1 MSSPVDTSAT
11 YNPKTAKITTSMSA
25 NNATDLNSLSKNGNA
40 ESSNAKQGNLVV
52 VGNGM
57 VGHHFITKAI
67 EQGLHE
73 RFDIHVFAEEDRPA
87 YDRVYLSSYFEH
99 EDASQLNLVDLDTYE
114 SAKVTLHLNQEIV
127 DIDAAT
133 QRITTASGEVVEYAK
148 LVLATGSYPF
158 VPPIAGKEHPHCH
171 VYRTIADLDDILSTS
186 KLETV
191 KKGVVVGGGLLGLE
205 AAKALV
211 TLGLETYV
219 VEFAPQLMGV
229 QLDAAGGE
237 ILKKKIEALG
247 VKVLTG
253 KNTKEIVSNPTGAA
267 ADECYLTMQFAD
279 DTSLDTDLILFSA
292 GIRPQDGIIKSN
304 PECGIELGGRGGIL
318 IDERCRTNADNV
330 YAIGECAVWDNKVFG
345 LVAPGYTMASI
356 CAAQIAGDS
365 EQLFTGADMSTK
377 LKLMGVDV
385 GSIGDAQGK
394 TEGSLSYLY
403 QNPKEGIYKKLVT
416 TDDNKKLL
424 GAVLVGDTEDYN
436 NLLQL
441 FLNDIDL
448 PAHPE
453 SLILPNVEKPAM
465 GIENLPDTA
474 TICSCFN
481 VTKGAICAAVE
492 GGAYSIA
499 EVKSCT
505 SAGTGC
511 GGCAPMVKD
520 TVSYQLEALGFEV
533 NNDLCEHFAYSRQD
547 LYNLVRVHGIKTFDE
562 LLEKHGSGRGCEIC
576 KPAVASILS
585 SCWNDY
591 VLKTELAPLQET
603 NDYYLGNIQKDGTYS
618 VVPRVAGGEITAEK
632 LIVLGEVAKKY
643 NLYTK
648 ITGGQRVDLFGARL
662 EQLPDIWTEL
672 VQAGFETG
680 HAYGK
685 SLRTVKSCVGNNWC
699 RYGVDDSVGLALT
712 LEDRYKGVRS
722 PHKIKMGVS
731 GCTRECAEAQSKDFG
746 VIATENGWNLY
757 VCGNGGM
764 TPRHGELFATD
775 LDTETLIK
783 YIDRIIMF
791 YIKTADK
798 LQRTSKWRV
807 AMEGGLEYLQAVIID
822 DSLGIVDE
830 LEAQMQLLIDN
841 YVCEWKE
848 TINDAEKLKRFR
860 HFVNSEKGDDNVVFV
875 EEREQIRPAKPEEKA
890 QIHLVELA

>member
-1 MSSPVDTSAT
+1 MSNTIVSTM
-11 YNPKTAKITTSMSA
+11 NKAK
-25 NNATDLNSLSKNGNA
+25 
-40 ESSNAKQGNLVV
+40 LVV
-52 VGNGM
+52 IGNGM
-57 VGHHFITKAI
+57 VGHHFIERAI
-67 EQGLHE
+67 EQGLHDQFE
-73 RFDIHVFAEEDRPA
+73 IHVFAEEDRPA

-99 EDASQLNLVDLDTYE
+99 KDVSKLNLVDLSRYE
-114 SAKVTLHLNQEIV
+114 DAQIQLHLNQRITN
-127 DIDAAT
+127 IDAANQCISTEDGT
-133 QRITTASGEVVEYAK
+133 QIDYAE

-158 VPPIAGKEHPHCH
+158 VPPIPGREHPHCH
-171 VYRTIADLDDILSTS
+171 VYRTIKDLDDILSTAE
-186 KLETV
+186 KPKV

-229 QLDAAGGE
+229 QLDAAGGD
-237 ILKKKIEALG
+237 ILKRKIEALG

-253 KNTKEIVSNPTGAA
+253 KNTKAIIDNTLS
-267 ADECYLTMQFAD
+267 DEASCHLTMQFAD
-279 DTSLDTDLILFSA
+279 DTSLDTDMIVFSA

-304 PECGIELGGRGGIL
+304 PECGIEIGTRGGIL
-318 IDERCRTNADNV
+318 IDEACRTNAPNV
-330 YAIGECAVWDNKVFG
+330 YAIGECAVWDNTVFG
-345 LVAPGYTMASI
+345 LVAPGYSMASI
-356 CAAQIAGDS
+356 CAAQIAGDHA
-365 EQLFTGADMSTK
+365 QTFTGADMSTK
-377 LKLMGVDV
+377 LKLMGVAV
-385 GSIGDAQGK
+385 GSIGDAHGA
-394 TEGSLSYLY
+394 TENSLSYLY
-403 QNPKEGIYKKLVT
+403 QNPAEGIYKKLVT
-416 TDDNKKLL
+416 TADNKRLL

-448 PAHPE
+448 PTHPE
-453 SLILPNVEKPAM
+453 SLILPNVEKPTM
-465 GIENLPDTA
+465 GIENLPDSA
-474 TICSCFN
+474 TICSCYN

-492 GGAYSIA
+492 DGAYTMA

-520 TVSYQLEALGFEV
+520 TLGYQLTALGFEV
-533 NNDLCEHFAYSRQD
+533 NNDLCEHFAYSRQE
-547 LYNLVRVHGIKTFDE
+547 LYSLIRVQGIKTFDA
-562 LLEKHGSGRGCEIC
+562 LLDEHGSGHGCEIC
-576 KPAVASILS
+576 KPTVASILA

-591 VLKTELAPLQET
+591 VLKPELTPLQDS

-618 VVPRVAGGEITAEK
+618 VVPRVPGGEITADK
-632 LIVLGEVAKKY
+632 LIILGQVAKEF

-662 EQLPDIWTEL
+662 DQLPDIWTQL
-672 VQAGFETG
+672 VDAGFETG

-699 RYGVDDSVGLALT
+699 RYGVDDSVGLALR

-746 VIATENGWNLY
+746 IIATENGWNLF

-775 LDTETLIK
+775 LDTDTVVK

-798 LQRTSKWRV
+798 LQRTSKWRESL
-807 AMEGGLEYLQAVIID
+807 EGGLEYLQAVIIE
-822 DSLGIVDE
+822 DSLGIAEE
-830 LEAQMQLLIDN
+830 LESQMQLLIDN
-841 YVCEWKE
+841 YVCEWKA
-848 TINDAEKLKRFR
+848 TITDSEKLKRFR
-860 HFVNSEKGDDNVVFV
+860 HFVNSEQGDDNVVFV
-875 EEREQIRPAKPEEKA
+875 TEREQIRPATDMEKT
-890 QIHLVELA
+890 QIKVTELA

>member
-1 MSSPVDTSAT
+1 MSS
-11 YNPKTAKITTSMSA
+11 TTV
-25 NNATDLNSLSKNGNA
+25 NTKN
-40 ESSNAKQGNLVV
+40 KGNLVV
-52 VGNGM
+52 IGNGM
-57 VGHHFITKAI
+57 VGHHFVERAI

-73 RFDIHVFAEEDRPA
+73 QFEIHVFAEEDRPA

-99 EDASQLNLVDLDTYE
+99 KDASKLNLVDLTAYE
-114 SAKVTLHLNQEIV
+114 SSHINLHLNQCIV
-127 DIDAAT
+127 DIDT
-133 QRITTASGEVVEYAK
+133 NNQCIVTKTGERIEYGK

-158 VPPIAGKEHPHCH
+158 VPPIPGREHSHCH
-171 VYRTIADLDDILSTS
+171 VYRTIADLDEILAIAELP
-186 KLETV
+186 KV
-191 KKGVVVGGGLLGLE
+191 KKGVVIGGGLLGLE

-211 TLGLETYV
+211 TLGLDTYV

-237 ILKKKIEALG
+237 ILKRKIEALG

-253 KNTKEIVSNPTGAA
+253 KNTKEIISNSNGASD
-267 ADECYLTMQFAD
+267 DESYLTIQFAD
-279 DTSLDTDLILFSA
+279 DTSLDTDMIVFSA
-292 GIRPQDGIIKSN
+292 GIRPQDGIIKNN
-304 PECGIELGGRGGIL
+304 PDCGIEMGGRGGIL
-318 IDERCRTNADNV
+318 IDAQCRTNAEHV
-330 YAIGECAVWDNKVFG
+330 YAIGECAVWDNKIFG
-345 LVAPGYTMASI
+345 LVAPGYSMASI

-365 EQLFTGADMSTK
+365 EQTFTGADMSTK

-385 GSIGDAQGK
+385 GSIGDAHG
-394 TEGSLSYLY
+394 TAEGGLSYLY
-403 QNPKEGIYKKLVT
+403 QNPAEGIYKKLVT
-416 TDDNKKLL
+416 TADNKRLL

-441 FLNDIDL
+441 YLNDIDL
-448 PAHPE
+448 PANPE
-453 SLILPNVEKPAM
+453 SLILPNVEKPIM
-465 GIENLPDTA
+465 GIDNLPDTA
-474 TICSCFN
+474 TICSCYN

-492 GGAYSIA
+492 NGAYSIA
-499 EVKSCT
+499 DVKAAT

-520 TVSYQLEALGFEV
+520 TLSYQLTTLGFEV
-533 NNDLCEHFAYSRQD
+533 NNDLCEHFAYSRQE
-547 LYNLVRVHGIKTFDE
+547 LYSLIRVHGIRTFDE
-562 LLEKHGSGRGCEIC
+562 LLIEHGSGHGCEIC
-576 KPAVASILS
+576 KPTVASILS

-591 VLKTELAPLQET
+591 VLKPELTPLQDS

-618 VVPRVAGGEITAEK
+618 VVPRVPGGEITADK
-632 LIVLGEVAKKY
+632 LIILGQVAKEF

-662 EQLPDIWTEL
+662 DQLPDIWTQL

-699 RYGVDDSVGLALT
+699 RYGVDDSIGLALR

-731 GCTRECAEAQSKDFG
+731 GCMRECAEAQSKDFG
-746 VIATENGWNLY
+746 MIATENGWNLF

-775 LDTETLIK
+775 LDTDTMVK

-798 LQRTSKWRV
+798 LQRTSKWR
-807 AMEGGLEYLQAVIID
+807 ESLDGGLEYLQAVIIE
-822 DSLGIVDE
+822 DSLGIAEE
-830 LEAQMQLLIDN
+830 LEEQMQLLVDN
-841 YVCEWKE
+841 YVCEWAA
-848 TINDAEKLKRFR
+848 TINDTEKLKRFR
-860 HFVNSEKGDDNVVFV
+860 HFVNSEQGDENVIFV
-875 EEREQIRPAKPEEKA
+875 TEREQIRPATDAEKTT
-890 QIHLVELA
+890 IKLVELA

>member
-1 MSSPVDTSAT
+1 MSSTIVSKAG
-11 YNPKTAKITTSMSA
+11 KAK
-25 NNATDLNSLSKNGNA
+25 
-40 ESSNAKQGNLVV
+40 LVV
-52 VGNGM
+52 IGNGM
-57 VGHHFITKAI
+57 VGHHFIERAI
-67 EQGLHE
+67 EKGLHE
-73 RFDIHVFAEEDRPA
+73 QFEIHVFAEEDRPA

-99 EDASQLNLVDLDTYE
+99 KDTSKLNLVDLTTYE
-114 SAKVTLHLNQEIV
+114 SSQINLHLNQRIV
-127 DIDAAT
+127 DIDST
-133 QRITTASGEVVEYAK
+133 NRSITTEAGEQIEYSE

-158 VPPIAGKEHPHCH
+158 VPPIAGREHPHCH
-171 VYRTIADLDDILSTS
+171 VYRTIADLDEILAIAE
-186 KLETV
+186 LPTV

-211 TLGLETYV
+211 TLGLDTYV

-237 ILKKKIEALG
+237 ILKRKIEALG

-253 KNTKEIVSNPTGAA
+253 KNTQEIFSHPDSTDSDSADSNAN
-267 ADECYLTMQFAD
+267 YLTMQFTD
-279 DTSLDTDLILFSA
+279 GTTLDTDMIVFSA
-292 GIRPQDGIIKSN
+292 GIRPQDGIIKNN
-304 PECGIELGGRGGIL
+304 PTCGIEIGARGGIL
-318 IDERCRTNADNV
+318 INEQCRTNADHV
-330 YAIGECAVWDNKVFG
+330 YAVGECAVWDNKVFG
-345 LVAPGYTMASI
+345 LVAPGYSMASI
-356 CAAQIAGDS
+356 CAAQIAGDKT
-365 EQLFTGADMSTK
+365 QTFTGADMSTK

-385 GSIGDAQGK
+385 GSIGDAHGT
-394 TEGSLSYLY
+394 TEGGLSYLY
-403 QNPKEGIYKKLVT
+403 QNPAEGIYKKLVT
-416 TDDNKKLL
+416 TADNKRLL

-441 FLNDIDL
+441 YLNDIDL

-453 SLILPNVEKPAM
+453 SLILPNVEKPVM
-465 GIENLPDTA
+465 GIANLPDTA
-474 TICSCFN
+474 TICSCYN
-481 VTKGAICAAVE
+481 VSKGAICSAVE
-492 GGAYSIA
+492 NGAYSIA
-499 EVKSCT
+499 DVKAVT

-520 TVSYQLEALGFEV
+520 TLSHQLTTLGFEV

-547 LYNLVRVHGIKTFDE
+547 LYSLIRVHGIRTFDE
-562 LLEKHGSGRGCEIC
+562 LLTEHGRGHGCEIC
-576 KPAVASILS
+576 KPTVASILA

-591 VLKTELAPLQET
+591 VLKPELTPLQDS

-618 VVPRVAGGEITAEK
+618 VVPRVPGGEITADK
-632 LIVLGEVAKKY
+632 LIVLGQVAKEF

-648 ITGGQRVDLFGARL
+648 ITGGQRVDLFGARM
-662 EQLPDIWTEL
+662 EQLPDIWTQL

-685 SLRTVKSCVGNNWC
+685 SLRTVKSCVGNDWC
-699 RYGVDDSVGLALT
+699 RYGVDDSMGLALR

-746 VIATENGWNLY
+746 VIATENGWNLF

-775 LDTETLIK
+775 LDSDTVIK

-798 LQRTSKWRV
+798 LQRTSKWR
-807 AMEGGLEYLQAVIID
+807 ESLDGGLAYLQAVIIE
-822 DSLGIVDE
+822 DSLGIADE

-841 YVCEWKE
+841 YVCEWKA
-848 TINDAEKLKRFR
+848 TITDSEKLKRFR
-860 HFVNSEKGDDNVVFV
+860 HFVNSEQGDDNVVFV
-875 EEREQIRPAKPEEKA
+875 TEREQIRPATDIEKTK
-890 QIHLVELA
+890 ILVTELA

>member
-1 MSSPVDTSAT
+1 MSNTIVSTM
-11 YNPKTAKITTSMSA
+11 NKAK
-25 NNATDLNSLSKNGNA
+25 
-40 ESSNAKQGNLVV
+40 LVV
-52 VGNGM
+52 IGNGM
-57 VGHHFITKAI
+57 VGHHFIERAI
-67 EQGLHE
+67 EKGLHDQFE
-73 RFDIHVFAEEDRPA
+73 IHVFAEEDRPA

-99 EDASQLNLVDLDTYE
+99 KDVSKLNLVDLSRYE
-114 SAKVTLHLNQEIV
+114 DAQIQLHLNQRITN
-127 DIDAAT
+127 IDAANQCISTEDGT
-133 QRITTASGEVVEYAK
+133 QIDYAE

-158 VPPIAGKEHPHCH
+158 VPPIPGREHPHCH
-171 VYRTIADLDDILSTS
+171 VYRTIKDLDDILSTAE
-186 KLETV
+186 KPKV

-229 QLDAAGGE
+229 QLDAAGGD
-237 ILKKKIEALG
+237 ILKRKIEGLG

-253 KNTKEIVSNPTGAA
+253 KNTKAIIDNTLS
-267 ADECYLTMQFAD
+267 DEASCHLTMQFAD
-279 DTSLDTDLILFSA
+279 DTSLDTDMIVFSA

-304 PECGIELGGRGGIL
+304 PECGIEIGTRGGIL
-318 IDERCRTNADNV
+318 IDEACRTNAPNV
-330 YAIGECAVWDNKVFG
+330 YAIGECAVWDNTVFG
-345 LVAPGYTMASI
+345 LVAPGYSMASI
-356 CAAQIAGDS
+356 CAAQIAGDHA
-365 EQLFTGADMSTK
+365 QTFTGADMSTK

-385 GSIGDAQGK
+385 GSIGDAHGA
-394 TEGSLSYLY
+394 TENSLSYLY
-403 QNPKEGIYKKLVT
+403 QNPAEGIYKKLVT
-416 TDDNKKLL
+416 TADNKRLL

-448 PAHPE
+448 PTHPE
-453 SLILPNVEKPAM
+453 SLILPNVEKPTM
-465 GIENLPDTA
+465 GIENLPDSA
-474 TICSCFN
+474 TICSCYN

-492 GGAYSIA
+492 DGAYTMA

-520 TVSYQLEALGFEV
+520 TLGYQLTALGFEV
-533 NNDLCEHFAYSRQD
+533 NNDLCEHFAYSRQE
-547 LYNLVRVHGIKTFDE
+547 LYSLIRVQGIKTFDA
-562 LLEKHGSGRGCEIC
+562 LLDEHGSGHGCEIC
-576 KPAVASILS
+576 KPTVASILA

-591 VLKTELAPLQET
+591 VLKPELTPLQDS

-618 VVPRVAGGEITAEK
+618 VVPRVPGGEITADK
-632 LIVLGEVAKKY
+632 LIILGQVAKEF

-662 EQLPDIWTEL
+662 DQLPDIWTQL
-672 VQAGFETG
+672 VDAGFETG

-699 RYGVDDSVGLALT
+699 RYGVDDSVGLALR

-746 VIATENGWNLY
+746 IIATENGWNLF

-775 LDTETLIK
+775 LDTDTVVK

-798 LQRTSKWRV
+798 LQRTSKWRESL
-807 AMEGGLEYLQAVIID
+807 EGGLEYLQAVIIE
-822 DSLGIVDE
+822 DSLGIAEE
-830 LEAQMQLLIDN
+830 LESQMQLLIDN
-841 YVCEWKE
+841 YVCEWKA
-848 TINDAEKLKRFR
+848 TITDSEKLKRFR
-860 HFVNSEKGDDNVVFV
+860 HFVNSEQGDDNVVFV
-875 EEREQIRPAKPEEKA
+875 TEREQIRPATDIEKT
-890 QIHLVELA
+890 QIKVTELA

>member
-1 MSSPVDTSAT
+1 MSSTIVSTM
-11 YNPKTAKITTSMSA
+11 NKAK
-25 NNATDLNSLSKNGNA
+25 
-40 ESSNAKQGNLVV
+40 LVV
-52 VGNGM
+52 IGNGM
-57 VGHHFITKAI
+57 VGHHFIERAI
-67 EQGLHE
+67 EQGLHDQFE
-73 RFDIHVFAEEDRPA
+73 IHVFAEEDRPA

-99 EDASQLNLVDLDTYE
+99 KDVSKLNLVDLSRYE
-114 SAKVTLHLNQEIV
+114 DAQIQLHLNQRITN
-127 DIDAAT
+127 IDAANQCISTEDGT
-133 QRITTASGEVVEYAK
+133 QIDYAE

-158 VPPIAGKEHPHCH
+158 VPPIPGREHPHCH
-171 VYRTIADLDDILSTS
+171 VYRTIKDLDDILSTAE
-186 KLETV
+186 KPKV

-229 QLDAAGGE
+229 QLDAAGGD
-237 ILKKKIEALG
+237 ILKRKIEALG

-253 KNTKEIVSNPTGAA
+253 KNTKAIIDNTLS
-267 ADECYLTMQFAD
+267 DEASCHLTMQFAD
-279 DTSLDTDLILFSA
+279 DTSLDTDMIVFSA

-304 PECGIELGGRGGIL
+304 PECGIEIGTRGGIL
-318 IDERCRTNADNV
+318 IDEACRTNAPNV
-330 YAIGECAVWDNKVFG
+330 YAIGECAVWDNTVFG
-345 LVAPGYTMASI
+345 LVAPGYSMASI
-356 CAAQIAGDS
+356 CAAQIAGDHA
-365 EQLFTGADMSTK
+365 QTFTGADMSTK

-385 GSIGDAQGK
+385 GSIGDAHGA
-394 TEGSLSYLY
+394 TENSLSYLY
-403 QNPKEGIYKKLVT
+403 QNPAEGIYKKLVT
-416 TDDNKKLL
+416 TADNKRLL

-448 PAHPE
+448 PTHPE
-453 SLILPNVEKPAM
+453 SLILPNVEKPTM
-465 GIENLPDTA
+465 GIENLPDSA
-474 TICSCFN
+474 TICSCYN

-492 GGAYSIA
+492 DGAYTMA

-520 TVSYQLEALGFEV
+520 TLGYQLTALGFEV
-533 NNDLCEHFAYSRQD
+533 NNDLCEHFAYSRQE
-547 LYNLVRVHGIKTFDE
+547 LYSLIRVQGIKTFDA
-562 LLEKHGSGRGCEIC
+562 LLDEHGSGHGCEIC
-576 KPAVASILS
+576 KPTVASILA

-591 VLKTELAPLQET
+591 VLKPELTPLQDS

-618 VVPRVAGGEITAEK
+618 VVPRVPGGEITADK
-632 LIVLGEVAKKY
+632 LIILGQVTKEF

-662 EQLPDIWTEL
+662 DQLPDIWTQL
-672 VQAGFETG
+672 VDAGFETG

-699 RYGVDDSVGLALT
+699 RYGVDDSVGLALR

-746 VIATENGWNLY
+746 IIATENGWNLF

-775 LDTETLIK
+775 LDTDTVVK

-798 LQRTSKWRV
+798 LQRTSKWRESL
-807 AMEGGLEYLQAVIID
+807 EGGLEYLQAVIIE
-822 DSLGIVDE
+822 DSLGIAEE
-830 LEAQMQLLIDN
+830 LESQMQLLIDN
-841 YVCEWKE
+841 YVCEWKA
-848 TINDAEKLKRFR
+848 TITDSEKLKRFR
-860 HFVNSEKGDDNVVFV
+860 HFVNSEQGDDNVVFV
-875 EEREQIRPAKPEEKA
+875 TEREQIRPATDMEKT
-890 QIHLVELA
+890 QIKVTELA

>member
-1 MSSPVDTSAT
+1 MSNTIVSTM
-11 YNPKTAKITTSMSA
+11 NKAK
-25 NNATDLNSLSKNGNA
+25 
-40 ESSNAKQGNLVV
+40 LVV
-52 VGNGM
+52 IGNGM
-57 VGHHFITKAI
+57 VGHHFIERAI
-67 EQGLHE
+67 EKGLHDQFE
-73 RFDIHVFAEEDRPA
+73 IHVFAEEDRPA

-99 EDASQLNLVDLDTYE
+99 KDVSKLNLVDLSRYE
-114 SAKVTLHLNQEIV
+114 DAQIQLHLNQRITN
-127 DIDAAT
+127 IDAANQCISTEEGT
-133 QRITTASGEVVEYAK
+133 QIDYAE

-158 VPPIAGKEHPHCH
+158 VPPIPGREHPHCH
-171 VYRTIADLDDILSTS
+171 VYRTIKDLDDILSTAE
-186 KLETV
+186 KPKV

-229 QLDAAGGE
+229 QLDAAGGD
-237 ILKKKIEALG
+237 ILKRKIEALG

-253 KNTKEIVSNPTGAA
+253 KNTKAIIDNTLS
-267 ADECYLTMQFAD
+267 DEASCHLTMQFAD
-279 DTSLDTDLILFSA
+279 DTSLDTDMIIFSA

-304 PECGIELGGRGGIL
+304 PECGIEIGTRGGIL
-318 IDERCRTNADNV
+318 IDEACRTNAPNV
-330 YAIGECAVWDNKVFG
+330 YAIGECAVWDNTVFG
-345 LVAPGYTMASI
+345 LVAPGYSMASI
-356 CAAQIAGDS
+356 CAAQIAGDHA
-365 EQLFTGADMSTK
+365 QTFTGADMSTK

-385 GSIGDAQGK
+385 GSIGDAHGA
-394 TEGSLSYLY
+394 TENSLSYLY
-403 QNPKEGIYKKLVT
+403 QNPAEGIYKKLVT
-416 TDDNKKLL
+416 TADNKRLL

-448 PAHPE
+448 PTHPE
-453 SLILPNVEKPAM
+453 SLILPNVEKPTM
-465 GIENLPDTA
+465 SIENLPDSA
-474 TICSCFN
+474 TICSCYN

-492 GGAYSIA
+492 DGAYTMA

-520 TVSYQLEALGFEV
+520 TLDYQLTALGFEV
-533 NNDLCEHFAYSRQD
+533 NNDLCEHFAYSRQE
-547 LYNLVRVHGIKTFDE
+547 LYSLIRVQGIKTFDA
-562 LLEKHGSGRGCEIC
+562 LLDEHGSGHGCEIC
-576 KPAVASILS
+576 KPTVASILA

-591 VLKTELAPLQET
+591 VLKPELTPLQDS

-618 VVPRVAGGEITAEK
+618 VVPRVPGGEITADK
-632 LIVLGEVAKKY
+632 LIILGQVAKEF

-662 EQLPDIWTEL
+662 DQLPDIWTQL
-672 VQAGFETG
+672 VDAGFETG

-699 RYGVDDSVGLALT
+699 RYGVDDSVGLALR

-722 PHKIKMGVS
+722 PHKIKMAVS

-746 VIATENGWNLY
+746 IIATENGWNLF

-775 LDTETLIK
+775 LDTDTVVK

-798 LQRTSKWRV
+798 LQRTSKWRESL
-807 AMEGGLEYLQAVIID
+807 EGGLEYLQAVIIE
-822 DSLGIVDE
+822 DSLGIAEE
-830 LEAQMQLLIDN
+830 LESQMQLLIDN
-841 YVCEWKE
+841 YVCEWKA
-848 TINDAEKLKRFR
+848 TITDSEKLKRFR
-860 HFVNSEKGDDNVVFV
+860 HFVNSEQGDDNVVFV
-875 EEREQIRPAKPEEKA
+875 TEREQIRPATDIEKA
-890 QIHLVELA
+890 KILATELS

>member
-1 MSSPVDTSAT
+1 MSSTIVSTM
-11 YNPKTAKITTSMSA
+11 NKAK
-25 NNATDLNSLSKNGNA
+25 
-40 ESSNAKQGNLVV
+40 LVV
-52 VGNGM
+52 IGNGM
-57 VGHHFITKAI
+57 VGHHFIERAI
-67 EQGLHE
+67 EQGLHDQFE
-73 RFDIHVFAEEDRPA
+73 IHVFAEEDRPA

-99 EDASQLNLVDLDTYE
+99 KDVSKLNLVDLSRYE
-114 SAKVTLHLNQEIV
+114 DAQIQLHLNQRITN
-127 DIDAAT
+127 IDAANQCISTEDGT
-133 QRITTASGEVVEYAK
+133 QIDYAE

-158 VPPIAGKEHPHCH
+158 VPPIPGREHPHCH
-171 VYRTIADLDDILSTS
+171 VYRTIKDLDDILSTAE
-186 KLETV
+186 KPKV

-229 QLDAAGGE
+229 QLDAAGGD
-237 ILKKKIEALG
+237 ILKRKIEGLG

-253 KNTKEIVSNPTGAA
+253 KNTKAIIDNTLS
-267 ADECYLTMQFAD
+267 DEASCHLTMQFAD
-279 DTSLDTDLILFSA
+279 DTSLDTDMIVFSA

-304 PECGIELGGRGGIL
+304 PECGIEIGTRGGIL
-318 IDERCRTNADNV
+318 IDEACRTNAPNV
-330 YAIGECAVWDNKVFG
+330 YAIGECAVWDNTVFG
-345 LVAPGYTMASI
+345 LVAPGYSMASI
-356 CAAQIAGDS
+356 CAAQIAGDHA
-365 EQLFTGADMSTK
+365 QTFTGADMSTK

-385 GSIGDAQGK
+385 GSIGDAHGA
-394 TEGSLSYLY
+394 TENSLSYLY
-403 QNPKEGIYKKLVT
+403 QNPAEGIYKKLVT
-416 TDDNKKLL
+416 TADNKRLL

-448 PAHPE
+448 PTHPE
-453 SLILPNVEKPAM
+453 SLILPNVEKPTM
-465 GIENLPDTA
+465 GIENLPDSA
-474 TICSCFN
+474 TICSCYN

-492 GGAYSIA
+492 DGAYTMA

-520 TVSYQLEALGFEV
+520 TLGYQLTALGFEV
-533 NNDLCEHFAYSRQD
+533 NNDLCEHFAYSRQE
-547 LYNLVRVHGIKTFDE
+547 LYSLIRVQGIKTFDA
-562 LLEKHGSGRGCEIC
+562 LLDGHGSGHGCEIC
-576 KPAVASILS
+576 KPTVASILA

-591 VLKTELAPLQET
+591 VLKPELTPLQDS

-618 VVPRVAGGEITAEK
+618 VVPRVPGGEITADK
-632 LIVLGEVAKKY
+632 LIILGQVAKEF

-662 EQLPDIWTEL
+662 DQLPDIWTQL
-672 VQAGFETG
+672 VDAGFETG

-699 RYGVDDSVGLALT
+699 RYGVDDSVGLALR

-746 VIATENGWNLY
+746 IIATEKGWNLF

-775 LDTETLIK
+775 LDTDTVVK

-798 LQRTSKWRV
+798 LQRTSKWRESL
-807 AMEGGLEYLQAVIID
+807 EGGLEYLQAVIIE
-822 DSLGIVDE
+822 DSLGIAEE
-830 LEAQMQLLIDN
+830 LESQMQLLIDN
-841 YVCEWKE
+841 YVCEWKA
-848 TINDAEKLKRFR
+848 TITDSEKLKRFR
-860 HFVNSEKGDDNVVFV
+860 HFVNSEQGDDNVVFV
-875 EEREQIRPAKPEEKA
+875 TEREQIRPATDMEKT
-890 QIHLVELA
+890 QIKVTELA

>member
-1 MSSPVDTSAT
+1 MNSTMIDMVEVPLD
-11 YNPKTAKITTSMSA
+11 AKP
-25 NNATDLNSLSKNGNA
+25 
-40 ESSNAKQGNLVV
+40 NLVV
-52 VGNGM
+52 IGNGM
-57 VGHHFITKAI
+57 VGHHFIEKAI

-73 RFDIHVFAEEDRPA
+73 QFEINVFAEEDRPA

-99 EDASQLNLVDLDTYE
+99 KDASKLNLVDLGHYE
-114 SAKVTLHLNQEIV
+114 TAKINLHLNQRIV
-127 DIDAAT
+127 DIDSVA
-133 QRITTASGEVVEYAK
+133 QCITTEAGEQIRYAE

-158 VPPIAGKEHPHCH
+158 VPPIEGRNHPHCH
-171 VYRTIADLDDILSTS
+171 VYRTIADLEEILAVAQLSR
-186 KLETV
+186 V

-229 QLDAAGGE
+229 QLDPAGGE
-237 ILKKKIEALG
+237 ILKQKIEALG
-247 VKVLTG
+247 VTVLTG
-253 KNTKEIVSNPTGAA
+253 KNTKEIVANSNVLATNINTNTNGDGAIE
-267 ADECYLTMQFAD
+267 DSHYLTMMFTD
-279 DTSLDTDLILFSA
+279 ESSLDTDMIVFSA
-292 GIRPQDGIIKSN
+292 GIRPQDGIVKNN

-318 IDERCRTNADNV
+318 IDEKCRTNAEHV

-345 LVAPGYTMASI
+345 LVATGYSMASI
-356 CAAQIAGDS
+356 CAAQIAGDEAQVFS
-365 EQLFTGADMSTK
+365 GADMSTK

-385 GSIGDAQGK
+385 GSIGDAHGK
-394 TEGSLSYLY
+394 TAGSLSYLY
-403 QNPKEGIYKKLVT
+403 QNPKEGVYKKLVT

-441 FLNDIDL
+441 YLNDIDL

-453 SLILPNVEKPAM
+453 SLILPNVEKPVM

-474 TICSCFN
+474 IICSCYN
-481 VTKGAICAAVE
+481 VTKGEICEAVE
-492 GGAYSIA
+492 NGAYSIA
-499 EVKSCT
+499 DVKACT

-520 TVSYQLEALGFEV
+520 TLGYQLSALGFEV
-533 NNDLCEHFAYSRQD
+533 NNNLCEHFAYSRQD
-547 LYNLVRVHGIKTFDE
+547 LYGIIRVQGIRTFDE
-562 LLEKHGSGRGCEIC
+562 LLEECGTGRGCEIC
-576 KPAVASILS
+576 KPTVASILA

-591 VLKTELAPLQET
+591 VLKPELAGLQET

-618 VVPRVAGGEITAEK
+618 VVPRVPGGEITADK
-632 LIVLGEVAKKY
+632 LIVLGQVAKDF

-662 EQLPDIWTEL
+662 EQLPDIWEIL

-699 RYGVDDSVGLALT
+699 RYGVDDSVGLALR

-746 VIATENGWNLY
+746 IIATENGWNLF
-757 VCGNGGM
+757 VCGNGGI

-775 LDTETLIK
+775 LDTNTLIQ

-798 LQRTSKWRV
+798 LQRTSKWRESL
-807 AMEGGLEYLQAVIID
+807 EGGLEYLQAVIID
-822 DSLGIVDE
+822 DSLGLAEE

-841 YVCEWKE
+841 YVCEWKA
-848 TINDAEKLKRFR
+848 TISDKEKLKRFR

-875 EEREQIRPAKPEEKA
+875 TEREQIRPATVQEKA
-890 QIHLVELA
+890 ELGTELVMEEA

>member
-1 MSSPVDTSAT
+1 MSKAD
-11 YNPKTAKITTSMSA
+11 MS
-25 NNATDLNSLSKNGNA
+25 NTNSTNKP
-40 ESSNAKQGNLVV
+40 NLVV

-57 VGHHFITKAI
+57 VGHHFVEKAI
-67 EQGLHE
+67 ELGLNDTY
-73 RFDIHVFAEEDRPA
+73 DIHVFAEEDRPA

-99 EDASQLNLVDLDTYE
+99 KDASKLNLVDIEHYDTT
-114 SAKVTLHLNQEIV
+114 AIKLHLNQRIV
-127 DIDAAT
+127 DINSKNHS
-133 QRITTASGEVVEYAK
+133 ITIEGGESVTYEK

-158 VPPIAGKEHPHCH
+158 VPPIEGRDHSHCH
-171 VYRTIADLDDILSTS
+171 VYRTIADLEKI
-186 KLETV
+186 LETAQKSNV

-211 TLGLETYV
+211 TLGLDTYV

-229 QLDAAGGE
+229 QLDPAGGE

-247 VKVLTG
+247 VTVLTG
-253 KNTKEIVSNPTGAA
+253 KNTKEIVHNRCISMNHDIHQTAEQPGIHLEKDTF
-267 ADECYLTMQFAD
+267 LTMKFTD
-279 DTSLDTDLILFSA
+279 DTELDTDLILFSA
-292 GIRPQDGIIKSN
+292 GIRPQDGIMKNN
-304 PECGIELGGRGGIL
+304 PECGVTLGGRGGIL
-318 IDERCRTNADNV
+318 INDFCQTNNEDI

-356 CAAQIAGDS
+356 CAAQIAGDT
-365 EQLFTGADMSTK
+365 EKTFTGADMSTK

-385 GSIGDAQGK
+385 GSIGDAHAK
-394 TEGSLSYLY
+394 TEGSLSYVY
-403 QNPKEGIYKKLVT
+403 QNPNEGIYKKLVT
-416 TDDNKKLL
+416 SSDNKKLL
-424 GAVLVGDTEDYN
+424 GAVMVGDTEDYN

-465 GIENLPDTA
+465 GVENLPDTA

-481 VTKGAICAAVE
+481 VTKGAICGAVE
-492 GGAYSIA
+492 DGAYSLA

-505 SAGTGC
+505 KAGTGC

-520 TVSYQLEALGFEV
+520 VLGYQLTELGFEV
-533 NNDLCEHFAYSRQD
+533 NNDLCEHFAYSRQE
-547 LYNLVRVHGIKTFDE
+547 LYSLVRVQGIRTFDQ
-562 LLEKHGSGRGCEIC
+562 LLTEHGSGHGCEIC

-591 VLKTELAPLQET
+591 VLKTDLAPLQET

-618 VVPRVAGGEITAEK
+618 VVPRVAGGEITADK
-632 LIVLGEVAKKY
+632 LIVLGQVAKDF

-662 EQLPDIWTEL
+662 EQLPDIWERL
-672 VQAGFETG
+672 VEAGFETG

-685 SLRTVKSCVGNNWC
+685 SLRTVKSCVGENWC
-699 RYGVDDSVGLALT
+699 RYGVADSVGLALT
-712 LEDRYKGVRS
+712 LENRYKGVRS

-746 VIATENGWNLY
+746 IIATENGWNLY
-757 VCGNGGM
+757 VAGNGGM
-764 TPRHGELFATD
+764 VPRHGELFATD

-783 YIDRIIMF
+783 YIDRITMF

-798 LQRTSKWRV
+798 LQRTSKWRESL
-807 AMEGGLEYLQAVIID
+807 EGGLEYLQQVIID
-822 DSLGIVDE
+822 DSLGIAQE
-830 LEAQMQLLIDN
+830 LEDQMQLLVDN

-848 TINDAEKLKRFR
+848 TITDKEKLKRFR
-860 HFVNSEKGDDNVVFV
+860 HFVNSELGDDNVVFV
-875 EEREQIRPAKPEEKA
+875 TEREQIRPATEDEK
-890 QIHLVELA
+890 QVLETVG

>member
-11 YNPKTAKITTSMSA
+11 YNPKTAETTTSISA
-25 NNATDLNSLSKNGNA
+25 NNATDPNNFG
-40 ESSNAKQGNLVV
+40 ESSNVKKGNLLVI
-52 VGNGM
+52 GNGM

-99 EDASQLNLVDLDTYE
+99 QDASKLNLVDLTAYE
-114 SAKVTLHLNQEIV
+114 TAKINLHLNQRIV
-127 DIDAAT
+127 DIDADSKRIVT
-133 QRITTASGEVVEYAK
+133 QAGEVIDYAE

-158 VPPIAGKEHPHCH
+158 VPPIPGKEHPHCH
-171 VYRTIADLDDILSTS
+171 VYRTIADLEEILDIAELP
-186 KLETV
+186 KV
-191 KKGVVVGGGLLGLE
+191 KKGVVIGGGLLGLE

-229 QLDAAGGE
+229 QLDAAGGD
-237 ILKKKIEALG
+237 ILKRKIEALG
-247 VKVLTG
+247 VTVLTG
-253 KNTKEIVSNPTGAA
+253 KNTKEIVHHNHVMSE
-267 ADECYLTMQFAD
+267 ADHYLTMQFAD
-279 DTSLDTDLILFSA
+279 DTSLDTDMIVFSA
-292 GIRPQDGIIKSN
+292 GIRPQDGIIKNN
-304 PECGIELGGRGGIL
+304 PECGVALGARGGIL
-318 IDERCRTNADNV
+318 IDERCRTNAENI
-330 YAIGECAVWDNKVFG
+330 YAIGECAVWDNKIFG

-365 EQLFTGADMSTK
+365 EQTFTGADMSTK
-377 LKLMGVDV
+377 LKLMGVEV
-385 GSIGDAQGK
+385 GSIGDAHGN

-403 QNPKEGIYKKLVT
+403 QNPGEGVYKKLVT
-416 TDDNKKLL
+416 TADNKKLL
-424 GAVLVGDTEDYN
+424 GAVLVGDTDDYN

-441 FLNDIDL
+441 YLNKIDL

-453 SLILPNVEKPAM
+453 SLILPNVDKPVM
-465 GIENLPDTA
+465 GIESLPDTA
-474 TICSCFN
+474 TICSCYN
-481 VTKGAICAAVE
+481 VTKGDICSAVE
-492 GGAYSIA
+492 NGAYSIA
-499 EVKSCT
+499 DVKACT
-505 SAGTGC
+505 NAAMGC

-520 TVSYQLEALGFEV
+520 TVSYQLTELGFEV

-547 LYNLVRVHGIKTFDE
+547 LYNLVRVQGIRTFDQ
-562 LLEKHGSGRGCEIC
+562 LLTEHGSGRGCEIC

-591 VLKTELAPLQET
+591 VLKPELAPLQET

-618 VVPRVAGGEITAEK
+618 VVPRVPGGEITADK
-632 LIVLGEVAKKY
+632 LIVLGQVAKDY

-775 LDTETLIK
+775 LDTQTLIQ

-807 AMEGGLEYLQAVIID
+807 AMEGGLDYLKAVIID

-860 HFVNSEKGDDNVVFV
+860 HFVNSEQGDDNVVFV

>member
-1 MSSPVDTSAT
+1 MNSPAA
-11 YNPKTAKITTSMSA
+11 NPVAPS
-25 NNATDLNSLSKNGNA
+25 LNDKP
-40 ESSNAKQGNLVV
+40 NLVV
-52 VGNGM
+52 IGNGM
-57 VGHHFITKAI
+57 VGHHFIEKAI
-67 EQGLHE
+67 EKGLHE
-73 RFDIHVFAEEDRPA
+73 QYDIHVFAEEDRPA

-99 EDASQLNLVDLDTYE
+99 KDASKLNLVDLGTYE
-114 SAKVTLHLNQEIV
+114 TAKVNLHLNQEIV
-127 DIDAAT
+127 DIDAASKT
-133 QRITTASGEVVEYAK
+133 ITTKAGEQIDYAE

-158 VPPIAGKEHPHCH
+158 LPPIEGKDHPHCH
-171 VYRTIADLDDILSTS
+171 VYRTIADLDEILAIAELP
-186 KLETV
+186 KV

-229 QLDAAGGE
+229 QLDPAGGE
-237 ILKKKIEALG
+237 ILKQKIEALG
-247 VKVLTG
+247 VTVLTG
-253 KNTKEIVSNPTGAA
+253 KNTKEIVHHTSVQSEEDN
-267 ADECYLTMQFAD
+267 YLTMQFTD
-279 DTSLDTDLILFSA
+279 DTSLDTDMIVFSA
-292 GIRPQDGIIKSN
+292 GIRPQDGIIKNN
-304 PECGIELGGRGGIL
+304 PECGVELGGRGGIL
-318 IDERCRTNADNV
+318 IDEKCRTNAEHV

-345 LVAPGYTMASI
+345 LVAPGYSMASI
-356 CAAQIAGDS
+356 CAAQIAGDA
-365 EQLFTGADMSTK
+365 EQTFAGADMSTK
-377 LKLMGVDV
+377 LKLMGVEV
-385 GSIGDAQGK
+385 GSIGDAHGK
-394 TEGSLSYLY
+394 TPGSLTYLY
-403 QNPKEGIYKKLVT
+403 QNPKEGVYKRLVT

-453 SLILPNVEKPAM
+453 SLILPNVEKPMM

-474 TICSCFN
+474 TICSCYN
-481 VTKGAICAAVE
+481 VTKGDICAAVE

-499 EVKSCT
+499 DLKSCT

-520 TVSYQLEALGFEV
+520 TLGYQLETLGFEV

-547 LYNLVRVHGIKTFDE
+547 LYNLVRVHGIRTFDE
-562 LLEKHGSGRGCEIC
+562 LLTEHGSGRGCEIC

-591 VLKTELAPLQET
+591 VLKPELAPLQET

-618 VVPRVAGGEITAEK
+618 VVPRVPGGEITADK
-632 LIVLGEVAKKY
+632 LIVLGQVAKDY

-648 ITGGQRVDLFGARL
+648 ITGGQRVDLFGTRL
-662 EQLPDIWTEL
+662 EQLPDIWEVL

-699 RYGVDDSVGLALT
+699 RYGVDDSVGLALR

-746 VIATENGWNLY
+746 VIATENGWNLF
-757 VCGNGGM
+757 VCGNGGI

-775 LDTETLIK
+775 LDTETLIQ

-798 LQRTSKWRV
+798 LQRTSKWRESL
-807 AMEGGLEYLQAVIID
+807 EGGLEYLQAVIID
-822 DSLGIVDE
+822 DSLGLCDE

-890 QIHLVELA
+890 AIQVVELA

>member
-1 MSSPVDTSAT
+1 MSSTIVSTM
-11 YNPKTAKITTSMSA
+11 NKAK
-25 NNATDLNSLSKNGNA
+25 
-40 ESSNAKQGNLVV
+40 LVV
-52 VGNGM
+52 IGNGM
-57 VGHHFITKAI
+57 VGHHFIERAI
-67 EQGLHE
+67 EQGLHDQFE
-73 RFDIHVFAEEDRPA
+73 IHVFAEEDRPA

-99 EDASQLNLVDLDTYE
+99 KDVSKLNLVDLSRYE
-114 SAKVTLHLNQEIV
+114 DAQIQLHLNQRITN
-127 DIDAAT
+127 IDAANQCISTEDGT
-133 QRITTASGEVVEYAK
+133 QIDYAE

-158 VPPIAGKEHPHCH
+158 VPPIPGREHPHCH
-171 VYRTIADLDDILSTS
+171 VYRTIKDLDDILSTAE
-186 KLETV
+186 KPKV

-229 QLDAAGGE
+229 QLDAAGGD
-237 ILKKKIEALG
+237 ILKRKIEGLG

-253 KNTKEIVSNPTGAA
+253 KNTKAIIDNTLS
-267 ADECYLTMQFAD
+267 DEASCHLTMQFAD
-279 DTSLDTDLILFSA
+279 DTSLDTDMIVFSA

-304 PECGIELGGRGGIL
+304 PECGIEIGTRGGIL
-318 IDERCRTNADNV
+318 IDEACRTNAPNV
-330 YAIGECAVWDNKVFG
+330 YAIGECAVWDNTVFG
-345 LVAPGYTMASI
+345 LVAPGYSMASI
-356 CAAQIAGDS
+356 CAAQIAGDHA
-365 EQLFTGADMSTK
+365 QTFTGADMSTK

-385 GSIGDAQGK
+385 GSIGDAHGA
-394 TEGSLSYLY
+394 TENSLSYLY
-403 QNPKEGIYKKLVT
+403 QNPAEGIYKKLVT
-416 TDDNKKLL
+416 TADNKRLL

-448 PAHPE
+448 PTHPE
-453 SLILPNVEKPAM
+453 SLILPNVEKPTM
-465 GIENLPDTA
+465 GIENLPDSA
-474 TICSCFN
+474 TICSCYN

-492 GGAYSIA
+492 DGAYTMA

-520 TVSYQLEALGFEV
+520 TLGYQLTALGFEV
-533 NNDLCEHFAYSRQD
+533 NNDLCEHFAYSRQE
-547 LYNLVRVHGIKTFDE
+547 LYSLIRVQGIKTFDA
-562 LLEKHGSGRGCEIC
+562 LLDEHGSGHGCEIC
-576 KPAVASILS
+576 KPTVASILA

-591 VLKTELAPLQET
+591 VLKPELTPLQDS

-618 VVPRVAGGEITAEK
+618 VVPRVPGGEITADK
-632 LIVLGEVAKKY
+632 LIILGQVAKEF

-662 EQLPDIWTEL
+662 DQLPDIWTQL
-672 VQAGFETG
+672 VDAGFETG

-699 RYGVDDSVGLALT
+699 RYGVDDSVGLALR

-746 VIATENGWNLY
+746 IIATEKGWNLF

-775 LDTETLIK
+775 LDADTVVK

-798 LQRTSKWRV
+798 LQRTSKWRESL
-807 AMEGGLEYLQAVIID
+807 EGGLEYLQAVIIE
-822 DSLGIVDE
+822 DSLGIAEE
-830 LEAQMQLLIDN
+830 LESQMQLLIDN
-841 YVCEWKE
+841 YVCEWKA
-848 TINDAEKLKRFR
+848 TITDSEKLKRFR
-860 HFVNSEKGDDNVVFV
+860 HFVNSEQGDDNVVFV
-875 EEREQIRPAKPEEKA
+875 TEREQIRPATDMEKT
-890 QIHLVELA
+890 QIKVTELA

>member
-1 MSSPVDTSAT
+1 MSNTIVSTM
-11 YNPKTAKITTSMSA
+11 NKAK
-25 NNATDLNSLSKNGNA
+25 
-40 ESSNAKQGNLVV
+40 LVV
-52 VGNGM
+52 IGNGM
-57 VGHHFITKAI
+57 VGHHFIERAI
-67 EQGLHE
+67 EQGLHDQFE
-73 RFDIHVFAEEDRPA
+73 IHVFAEEDRPA

-99 EDASQLNLVDLDTYE
+99 KDVSKLNLVDLSRYE
-114 SAKVTLHLNQEIV
+114 DAQIQLHLNQRITN
-127 DIDAAT
+127 IDAANQCISTEDGT
-133 QRITTASGEVVEYAK
+133 QIDYAE

-158 VPPIAGKEHPHCH
+158 VPPIPGREHPHCH
-171 VYRTIADLDDILSTS
+171 VYRTIKDLDDILSTAE
-186 KLETV
+186 KPKV

-229 QLDAAGGE
+229 QLDAAGGD
-237 ILKKKIEALG
+237 ILKRKIEALG

-253 KNTKEIVSNPTGAA
+253 KNTKAIIDNTLS
-267 ADECYLTMQFAD
+267 DEASCHLTMQFAD
-279 DTSLDTDLILFSA
+279 DTSLDTDMIVFSA

-304 PECGIELGGRGGIL
+304 PECGIEIGTRGGIL
-318 IDERCRTNADNV
+318 IDEACRTNAPNV
-330 YAIGECAVWDNKVFG
+330 YAIGECAVWDNTVFG
-345 LVAPGYTMASI
+345 LVAPGYSMASI
-356 CAAQIAGDS
+356 CAAQIAGDHA
-365 EQLFTGADMSTK
+365 QTFTGADMSTK

-385 GSIGDAQGK
+385 GSIGDAHGA
-394 TEGSLSYLY
+394 TENSLSYLY
-403 QNPKEGIYKKLVT
+403 QNPAEGIYKKLVT
-416 TDDNKKLL
+416 TADNKRLL

-448 PAHPE
+448 PTHPE
-453 SLILPNVEKPAM
+453 SLILPNVEKPTM
-465 GIENLPDTA
+465 GIENLPDSA
-474 TICSCFN
+474 TICSCYN

-492 GGAYSIA
+492 DGAYTIA

-520 TVSYQLEALGFEV
+520 TLGYQLTALGFEV
-533 NNDLCEHFAYSRQD
+533 NNDLCEHFAYSRQE
-547 LYNLVRVHGIKTFDE
+547 LYSLIRVQGIKTFDA
-562 LLEKHGSGRGCEIC
+562 LLDEHGSGHGCEIC
-576 KPAVASILS
+576 KPTVASILA

-591 VLKTELAPLQET
+591 VLKPELTPLQDS

-618 VVPRVAGGEITAEK
+618 VVPRVPGGEITADK
-632 LIVLGEVAKKY
+632 LIILGQVAKEF

-662 EQLPDIWTEL
+662 DQLPDIWTQL
-672 VQAGFETG
+672 VDAGFETG

-699 RYGVDDSVGLALT
+699 RYGVDDSVGLALR

-746 VIATENGWNLY
+746 IIATENGWNLF

-775 LDTETLIK
+775 LDTDTVVK

-798 LQRTSKWRV
+798 LQRTSKWRESL
-807 AMEGGLEYLQAVIID
+807 EGGLEYLQAVIIE
-822 DSLGIVDE
+822 DSLGIAEE
-830 LEAQMQLLIDN
+830 LESQMQLLIDN
-841 YVCEWKE
+841 YVCEWKA
-848 TINDAEKLKRFR
+848 TITDSEKLKRFR
-860 HFVNSEKGDDNVVFV
+860 HFVNSEQGDDNVVFV
-875 EEREQIRPAKPEEKA
+875 TEREQIRPATDIEKT
-890 QIHLVELA
+890 QIKVTELA

>member
-1 MSSPVDTSAT
+1 MSSTIVSTM
-11 YNPKTAKITTSMSA
+11 NKAK
-25 NNATDLNSLSKNGNA
+25 
-40 ESSNAKQGNLVV
+40 LVV
-52 VGNGM
+52 IGNGM
-57 VGHHFITKAI
+57 VGHHFIERAI
-67 EQGLHE
+67 EQGLHDQFE
-73 RFDIHVFAEEDRPA
+73 IHVFAEEDRPA

-99 EDASQLNLVDLDTYE
+99 KDVSKLNLVALSRYE
-114 SAKVTLHLNQEIV
+114 DAQIQLHLNQRITN
-127 DIDAAT
+127 IDAANQCISTEDGT
-133 QRITTASGEVVEYAK
+133 QIDYAE

-158 VPPIAGKEHPHCH
+158 VPPIPGREHPHCH
-171 VYRTIADLDDILSTS
+171 VYRTIKDLDDILSTAE
-186 KLETV
+186 KPKV

-229 QLDAAGGE
+229 QLDAAGGD
-237 ILKKKIEALG
+237 ILKRKIEGLG

-253 KNTKEIVSNPTGAA
+253 KNTKAIIDNTLS
-267 ADECYLTMQFAD
+267 DEASCHLTMQFAD
-279 DTSLDTDLILFSA
+279 DTSLDTDMIVFSA

-304 PECGIELGGRGGIL
+304 PECGIEIGTRGGIL
-318 IDERCRTNADNV
+318 IDEACRTNAPNV
-330 YAIGECAVWDNKVFG
+330 YAIGECAVWDNTVFG
-345 LVAPGYTMASI
+345 LVAPGYSMASI
-356 CAAQIAGDS
+356 CAAQIAGDHA
-365 EQLFTGADMSTK
+365 QTFTGADMSTK

-385 GSIGDAQGK
+385 GSIGDAHGA
-394 TEGSLSYLY
+394 TENSLSYLY
-403 QNPKEGIYKKLVT
+403 QNPAEGIYKKLVT
-416 TDDNKKLL
+416 TADNKRLL

-448 PAHPE
+448 PTHPE
-453 SLILPNVEKPAM
+453 SLILPNVEKPTM
-465 GIENLPDTA
+465 GIESLPDSA
-474 TICSCFN
+474 TICSCYN

-492 GGAYSIA
+492 DGAYTMA

-520 TVSYQLEALGFEV
+520 TLGYQLTALGFEV
-533 NNDLCEHFAYSRQD
+533 NNDLCAHFAYSRQE
-547 LYNLVRVHGIKTFDE
+547 LYSLIRVQGIKTFDA
-562 LLEKHGSGRGCEIC
+562 LLDEHGSGHGCEIC
-576 KPAVASILS
+576 KPTVASILA

-591 VLKTELAPLQET
+591 VLKPELTPLQDS

-618 VVPRVAGGEITAEK
+618 VVPRVPGGEITADK
-632 LIVLGEVAKKY
+632 LIILGQVAKEF

-662 EQLPDIWTEL
+662 DQLPDIWTQL
-672 VQAGFETG
+672 VDAGFETG

-699 RYGVDDSVGLALT
+699 RYGVDDSVGLALR

-746 VIATENGWNLY
+746 IIATENGWNLF

-775 LDTETLIK
+775 LDTDTVVK

-798 LQRTSKWRV
+798 LQRTSKWRESL
-807 AMEGGLEYLQAVIID
+807 EGGLEYLQAVIIE
-822 DSLGIVDE
+822 DSLGIAEE
-830 LEAQMQLLIDN
+830 LESQMQLLIDN
-841 YVCEWKE
+841 YVCEWKA
-848 TINDAEKLKRFR
+848 TITDSEKLKRFR
-860 HFVNSEKGDDNVVFV
+860 HFVNSEQGDDNVVFV
-875 EEREQIRPAKPEEKA
+875 TEREQIRPATDMEKT
-890 QIHLVELA
+890 QIKVTELA

>member
-1 MSSPVDTSAT
+1 MSSTIVSTM
-11 YNPKTAKITTSMSA
+11 NKAK
-25 NNATDLNSLSKNGNA
+25 
-40 ESSNAKQGNLVV
+40 LVV
-52 VGNGM
+52 IGNGM
-57 VGHHFITKAI
+57 VGHHFIERAI
-67 EQGLHE
+67 EKGLHDQFE
-73 RFDIHVFAEEDRPA
+73 IHVFAEEDRPA

-99 EDASQLNLVDLDTYE
+99 KDVSKLNLVDLSRYE
-114 SAKVTLHLNQEIV
+114 DAQIQLHLNQRITN
-127 DIDAAT
+127 IDAANQCISTEDGT
-133 QRITTASGEVVEYAK
+133 QIDYAE

-158 VPPIAGKEHPHCH
+158 VPPIPGREHPHCH
-171 VYRTIADLDDILSTS
+171 VYRTIKDLDDILSTAQQP
-186 KLETV
+186 TV

-211 TLGLETYV
+211 TLGLDTYV

-229 QLDAAGGE
+229 QLDAAGGD
-237 ILKKKIEALG
+237 ILKRKIEALG

-253 KNTKEIVSNPTGAA
+253 KNTKAIIDNTLS
-267 ADECYLTMQFAD
+267 DEASCHLTMQFAD
-279 DTSLDTDLILFSA
+279 DTSLDTDMIVFSA

-304 PECGIELGGRGGIL
+304 PECGIEIGTRGGIL
-318 IDERCRTNADNV
+318 IDEACRTNAPNV
-330 YAIGECAVWDNKVFG
+330 YAIGECAVWDNTVFG
-345 LVAPGYTMASI
+345 LVAPGYSMASI
-356 CAAQIAGDS
+356 CAAQIAGDHA
-365 EQLFTGADMSTK
+365 QTFTGADMSTK

-385 GSIGDAQGK
+385 GSIGDAHGA
-394 TEGSLSYLY
+394 TENSLSYLY
-403 QNPKEGIYKKLVT
+403 QNPAEGIYKKLVT
-416 TDDNKKLL
+416 TADNKRLL

-453 SLILPNVEKPAM
+453 SLILPNVEKPTM
-465 GIENLPDTA
+465 GIENLPDSA
-474 TICSCFN
+474 TICSCYN

-492 GGAYSIA
+492 DGAYTMA

-520 TVSYQLEALGFEV
+520 TLGYQLTALGFEV
-533 NNDLCEHFAYSRQD
+533 NNDLCEHFAHSRQE
-547 LYNLVRVHGIKTFDE
+547 LYSLIRVQGIKTFDA
-562 LLEKHGSGRGCEIC
+562 LLDKHGSGHGCEIC
-576 KPAVASILS
+576 KPTVASILA

-591 VLKTELAPLQET
+591 VLKPELTPLQDS

-618 VVPRVAGGEITAEK
+618 VVPRVPGGEITADK
-632 LIVLGEVAKKY
+632 LIILGQVAKEF

-662 EQLPDIWTEL
+662 EQLPDIWTQL
-672 VQAGFETG
+672 VDAGFETG

-699 RYGVDDSVGLALT
+699 RYGVDDSVGLALR

-746 VIATENGWNLY
+746 IIATENGWNLF

-775 LDTETLIK
+775 LDTDTVVR

-798 LQRTSKWRV
+798 LQRTSKWRESL
-807 AMEGGLEYLQAVIID
+807 EGGLEYLQAVIIE
-822 DSLGIVDE
+822 DSLGIAEE
-830 LEAQMQLLIDN
+830 LESQMQLLIDN
-841 YVCEWKE
+841 YVCEWKA
-848 TINDAEKLKRFR
+848 TITDSEKLKRFR
-860 HFVNSEKGDDNVVFV
+860 HFVNSEQGDDNVVFV
-875 EEREQIRPAKPEEKA
+875 TEREQIRPATDTEKT
-890 QIHLVELA
+890 QIKVIELA

>member
-1 MSSPVDTSAT
+1 MSEAIVSAMS
-11 YNPKTAKITTSMSA
+11 KAK
-25 NNATDLNSLSKNGNA
+25 
-40 ESSNAKQGNLVV
+40 LVV
-52 VGNGM
+52 IGNGM
-57 VGHHFITKAI
+57 VGHHFIERAI

-73 RFDIHVFAEEDRPA
+73 QFEIHVFAEEDRPA

-99 EDASQLNLVDLDTYE
+99 KDVSKLNLVDLKRYAD
-114 SAKVTLHLNQEIV
+114 AQIQLHLNQRV
-127 DIDAAT
+127 TNIDATNQCISTEDGT
-133 QRITTASGEVVEYAK
+133 QIDYAE

-158 VPPIAGKEHPHCH
+158 VPPIPGREHPHCH
-171 VYRTIADLDDILSTS
+171 VYRTIKDLDDILSTAEQP
-186 KLETV
+186 KV

-229 QLDAAGGE
+229 QLDAAGGD
-237 ILKKKIEALG
+237 ILKRKIEALG

-253 KNTKEIVSNPTGAA
+253 KNTKAIIDNTLSEDAA
-267 ADECYLTMQFAD
+267 CHLTMQFAD
-279 DTSLDTDLILFSA
+279 ETALDTDMIVFSA

-304 PECGIELGGRGGIL
+304 PKCGIDIGTRGGIL
-318 IDERCRTNADNV
+318 IDEACRTSAPHV
-330 YAIGECAVWDNKVFG
+330 YAIGECAVWDNTVFG
-345 LVAPGYTMASI
+345 LVAPGYSMASI
-356 CAAQIAGDS
+356 CAAQIAGDRA
-365 EQLFTGADMSTK
+365 QTFTGADMSTK

-385 GSIGDAQGK
+385 GSIGDAHGK
-394 TEGSLSYLY
+394 TENSLSYLY
-403 QNPKEGIYKKLVT
+403 QNPAKGIYKKLVT
-416 TDDNKKLL
+416 TADNKQLL

-441 FLNDIDL
+441 FLNHIDL

-453 SLILPNVEKPAM
+453 SLILPNVEKPTM
-465 GIENLPDTA
+465 GIENLPDSA
-474 TICSCFN
+474 TICSCYN

-492 GGAYSIA
+492 DGAHTMA
-499 EVKSCT
+499 AVKSCT

-520 TVSYQLEALGFEV
+520 TLSHQLTALGFEV
-533 NNDLCEHFAYSRQD
+533 NNDLCEHFAYSRQE
-547 LYNLVRVHGIKTFDE
+547 LYSLIRVQGIKTFDA
-562 LLEKHGSGRGCEIC
+562 LLDQYGRGHGCEIC
-576 KPAVASILS
+576 KPTVASILA

-591 VLKTELAPLQET
+591 VLKPELTPLQDS

-618 VVPRVAGGEITAEK
+618 VVPRVAGGEITADK
-632 LIVLGEVAKKY
+632 LIVLGQVAKEF

-662 EQLPDIWTEL
+662 DQLPDIWTQL
-672 VQAGFETG
+672 VDAGFETG

-685 SLRTVKSCVGNNWC
+685 SLRTVKSCVGSNWC
-699 RYGVDDSVGLALT
+699 RYGVDDSVGLALR

-746 VIATENGWNLY
+746 IIATENGWNLF

-775 LDTETLIK
+775 LDTETVVR

-798 LQRTSKWRV
+798 LQRTSKWRESL
-807 AMEGGLEYLQAVIID
+807 EGGLEYLQAVIIE
-822 DSLGIVDE
+822 DSLGIAEE
-830 LEAQMQLLIDN
+830 LESQMQLLVDN
-841 YVCEWKE
+841 YVCEWKA
-848 TINDAEKLKRFR
+848 TISDSEKLKRFR
-860 HFVNSEKGDDNVVFV
+860 HFVNSEQGDDNVVFV
-875 EEREQIRPAKPEEKA
+875 TEREQIRPATDTEKA
-890 QIHLVELA
+890 QIKETELA

>member
-1 MSSPVDTSAT
+1 MSST
-11 YNPKTAKITTSMSA
+11 I
-25 NNATDLNSLSKNGNA
+25 GNA
-40 ESSNAKQGNLVV
+40 VHKAKLVV
-52 VGNGM
+52 IGNGM
-57 VGHHFITKAI
+57 VGHHFIERAI

-73 RFDIHVFAEEDRPA
+73 QFEIHVFAEENRPA

-99 EDASQLNLVDLDTYE
+99 KDVSKLNLVDLTSYE
-114 SAKVTLHLNQEIV
+114 AAQIQLHLNQRII
-127 DIDAAT
+127 DIDAAN
-133 QRITTASGEVVEYAK
+133 QCITTEAGVQIDYAE

-158 VPPIAGKEHPHCH
+158 VPPIPGREHPHCH
-171 VYRTIADLDDILSTS
+171 VYRTIADLDDILAVA
-186 KLETV
+186 ERPTV

-211 TLGLETYV
+211 TLGLDTYV

-229 QLDAAGGE
+229 QLDAAGGD
-237 ILKKKIEALG
+237 ILKRKIEALG

-253 KNTKEIVSNPTGAA
+253 KNTSAIIDNTDSSNHQHH
-267 ADECYLTMQFAD
+267 LTMQFAD
-279 DTSLDTDLILFSA
+279 DTLLDTDMIVFSA

-304 PECGIELGGRGGIL
+304 PECGIEIGARGGIL
-318 IDERCRTNADNV
+318 IDEACRTNAPHI
-330 YAIGECAVWDNKVFG
+330 YAIGECAVWDNMVFG
-345 LVAPGYTMASI
+345 LVAPGYSMASI
-356 CAAQIAGDS
+356 CAAQIAGDK
-365 EQLFTGADMSTK
+365 EQRFTGADMSTK

-385 GSIGDAQGK
+385 GSIGDAHGK
-394 TEGSLSYLY
+394 SENSLSYLY
-403 QNPKEGIYKKLVT
+403 QNPAEGIYKKLVT
-416 TDDNKKLL
+416 TADNKRLL
-424 GAVLVGDTEDYN
+424 GAVLVGDTTDYN

-441 FLNDIDL
+441 YLNAIDL

-453 SLILPNVEKPAM
+453 SLILPNVEKPLM
-465 GIENLPDTA
+465 GIESLPDSA
-474 TICSCFN
+474 TICSCYN
-481 VTKGAICAAVE
+481 VTKGAICAAVD
-492 GGAYSIA
+492 GGAHTIA
-499 EVKSCT
+499 DIKSCT

-520 TVSYQLEALGFEV
+520 TLGYQLTTLGFEV
-533 NNDLCEHFAYSRQD
+533 NNDLCEHFAYSRQE
-547 LYNLVRVHGIKTFDE
+547 LYGLIRVQGIRTFDA
-562 LLEKHGSGRGCEIC
+562 LLDEHGKGHGCEIC
-576 KPAVASILS
+576 KPTVASILA

-591 VLKTELAPLQET
+591 VLKSELTPLQDS

-618 VVPRVAGGEITAEK
+618 VVPRVPGGEITADK
-632 LIVLGEVAKKY
+632 LIILGQVAKEF

-662 EQLPDIWTEL
+662 DQLPDIWTQL
-672 VQAGFETG
+672 VAAGFETG

-746 VIATENGWNLY
+746 IIATENGWNLF

-775 LDTETLIK
+775 LDSETVIK

-798 LQRTSKWRV
+798 LQRTSKWRESL
-807 AMEGGLEYLQAVIID
+807 EGGLEYLQAVIIE
-822 DSLGIVDE
+822 DSLGIADE

-841 YVCEWKE
+841 YVCEWQA
-848 TINDAEKLKRFR
+848 TISDSEKLKRFR
-860 HFVNSEKGDDNVVFV
+860 HFVNSEQADDNVVFV
-875 EEREQIRPAKPEEKA
+875 TEREQIRPATDTEKT
-890 QIHLVELA
+890 QIKVSELA